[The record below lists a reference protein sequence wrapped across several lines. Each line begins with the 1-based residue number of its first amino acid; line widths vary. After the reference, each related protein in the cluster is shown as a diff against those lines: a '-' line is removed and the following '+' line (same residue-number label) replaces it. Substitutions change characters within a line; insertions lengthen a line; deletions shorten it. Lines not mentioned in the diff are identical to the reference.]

1 VGGVPALNAKEGIEF
16 GFACFSLPFGSFAL
30 KRKTPSAASPARP
43 PAQPAHLPAP
53 VGGAQTKANAAHSCV
68 GSSLTTANAAH
79 SCVGSSLTTANAA
92 HSCVAAPF
100 AHARAILAYGRK
112 TLAYGRGTLAYAGG
126 TLGHARDILGY
137 AGASPLGLWTV
148 ATPVPTPHIAARE
161 PPAGPRTAPRP
172 APSAPPAS
180 LGPSGP
186 IGPVPSGPGPG
197 LSRVRKVH
205 PRRLLPEPRAREAQ
219 RLPHAAPPRA
229 S

>member
-1 VGGVPALNAKEGIEF
+1 MPALDAKESTRF
-16 GFACFSLPFGSFAL
+16 GFACFNLPFGSFAL
-30 KRKTPSAASPARP
+30 KRKTPSVASPARP
-43 PAQPAHLPAP
+43 PAQPAHLPAA
-53 VGGAQTKANAAHSCV
+53 VGGAQTKAGAAHSSV

-79 SCVGSSLTTANAA
+79 SYVGSSLTTANAA

-100 AHARAILAYGRK
+100 AHARAILAYGRE
-112 TLAYGRGTLAYAGG
+112 TLAYGRGTLAYGRG
-126 TLGHARDILGY
+126 TLAY
-137 AGASPLGLWTV
+137 SGASPLGLWTV

-161 PPAGPRTAPRP
+161 PPARPRTAPRP
-172 APSAPPAS
+172 APFAPPAS

-205 PRRLLPEPRAREAQ
+205 PRRLLPEPQAREAQ